1 VEGLEWVAVAMS
13 DRVLMRAIE
22 GIAVKRSQGQLVKA
36 CFRKAVNVKLNVK
49 SLRMRVDL

>member
-22 GIAVKRSQGQLVKA
+22 AIAVKGLQRELARG
-36 CFRKAVNVKLNVK
+36 
-49 SLRMRVDL
+49 